1 MLKEKPQKTKKQH
14 CHWLLFNLLFTILLY
29 DQPFFAK
36 ILMRCTFHAIFV
48 AVELISPCNDPTHS
62 ICWRD
67 SNRYCCWMLFGT
79 VCDYHVHAECQDG
92 ALPNC
97 RQASSHTPGRNLE
110 DIRPVHHWREGNLPP
125 GAKCLVCRKSCWS
138 GECLASWKCEWCGL
152 AVSSTSLAHRNQR
165 RRLDFSISDRNST
178 AAASSITKK
187 KYTGK
192 SYFQKYSQRYLRH
205 TKLRYTRSLVQR
217 FFQNIAA

>member
-1 MLKEKPQKTKKQH
+1 
-14 CHWLLFNLLFTILLY
+14 
-29 DQPFFAK
+29 
-36 ILMRCTFHAIFV
+36 
-48 AVELISPCNDPTHS
+48 
-62 ICWRD
+62 
-67 SNRYCCWMLFGT
+67 MLFGT

-187 KYTGK
+187 IHREILLPKIFTALLATHK
-192 SYFQKYSQRYLRH
+192 VAVHKESSSTFLSEYSGLAFH
-205 TKLRYTRSLVQR
+205 IENNTR
-217 FFQNIAA
+217 